1 MLYFYLI
8 FRLVRNVT
16 LLVFISFWI
25 FVIRLKLDQR
35 TLSPRCTLISV
46 RGNFGLLV
54 TLISHDAWL
63 QNIFTHN
70 FVSVFI
76 LKRNKSINIEWDFY
90 NFLELDNSS
99 VFHHSVRCLAHFQKL
114 PCSILHLWNVN
125 MLKEETPRKTFRKPP
140 FSCLSGKHLI
150 AHMAT
155 APTIGGTPA
164 PKNAP
169 V

>member
-1 MLYFYLI
+1 MLYFI

-25 FVIRLKLDQR
+25 FVIRLKLDRR

-46 RGNFGLLV
+46 WGNFRLLV

-63 QNIFTHN
+63 QNIYTHN

-114 PCSILHLWNVN
+114 PCSILRLWNVN
-125 MLKEETPRKTFRKPP
+125 MLRKRN
-140 FSCLSGKHLI
+140 SQEMILEGHLF
-150 AHMAT
+150 
-155 APTIGGTPA
+155 
-164 PKNAP
+164 P
-169 V
+169 VYLGSIW